1 MADLAVVAVV
11 LWASNS
17 SGDLRFETGWQGL
30 GLGSWKG
37 TAGND
42 SSA

>member
-1 MADLAVVAVV
+1 MADLVVVAVV

-30 GLGSWKG
+30 GLGSWEQNSGK
-37 TAGND
+37 
-42 SSA
+42 